1 MAPIVHGLE
10 DKYKSQVNFAYL
22 DIDDENTQIF
32 QDTLEY
38 YYQPH
43 LFLLDADGNVIQQ
56 WIGYVR
62 QEELETALMDALE

>member
-10 DKYKSQVNFAYL
+10 DKYKGQMNFVYL
-22 DIDDENTQIF
+22 DIDDDNTQIF
-32 QDTLEY
+32 QDALAF

-43 LFLLDADGNVIQQ
+43 ILLLDGEGNVIQQ

-62 QEELETALMDALE
+62 QDELEAALISALE